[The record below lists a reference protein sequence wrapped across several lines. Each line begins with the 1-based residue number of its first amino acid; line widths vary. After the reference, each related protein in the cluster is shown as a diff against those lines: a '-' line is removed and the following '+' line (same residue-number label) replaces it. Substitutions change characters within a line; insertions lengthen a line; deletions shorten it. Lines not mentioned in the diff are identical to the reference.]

1 MAVRQPYRFTVEDY
15 HRMAEAGIL
24 GEDDRVELIEGE
36 IVEMPPIGSPHGGT
50 VKALIH
56 LFSRAVGD
64 RALVSAQDP
73 VRLSDISE
81 PQPDLMLLRPRPD
94 FYRNAHP
101 TPADVLLLIEVA
113 DTSVAY
119 DRSKKLPLYARAGIP
134 EYWLVDLERGVLEV
148 YRSPAGDGYAEV
160 HELGAGARVAPA
172 SLPDA
177 ELDVGEILGS

>member
-56 LFSRAVGD
+56 LFSKRVGD
-64 RALVSAQDP
+64 RALVAAQDP
-73 VRLSDISE
+73 VRLSDFSE
-81 PQPDLMLLRPRPD
+81 PQPDLMLLRRRPD
-94 FYRNAHP
+94 FYRDAHP
-101 TPADVLLLIEVA
+101 TPADVLLLVEVA
-113 DTSVAY
+113 DTSAAY
-119 DRSKKLPLYARAGIP
+119 DRSVKVPLYAHAGIP
-134 EYWLVDLERGVLEV
+134 EYWLVDLERGVVEV
-148 YRSPAGDGYAEV
+148 HRSPAGDRYGEV
-160 HELGAGARVAPA
+160 LELAAGARVAPV
-172 SLPDA
+172 SLADV

>member
-56 LFSRAVGD
+56 LFSKAVGD
-64 RALVSAQDP
+64 RAIVSVQDP
-73 VRLSDISE
+73 ARLSDISE

-94 FYRNAHP
+94 FYRNSHA
-101 TPADVLLLIEVA
+101 TPADVLLLVEVA
-113 DTSVAY
+113 DTSAAY
-119 DRSKKLPLYARAGIP
+119 DRSVKLPLYARVGIP

-148 YRSPAGDGYAEV
+148 YRSPEDDRYADLQ
-160 HELGAGARVAPA
+160 ELRSGARVAPA
-172 SLPDA
+172 SLPDV
-177 ELDVGEILGS
+177 ELEVGEILGS

>member
-64 RALVSAQDP
+64 LALVAAQDP

-94 FYRNAHP
+94 FYRDSHP
-101 TPADVLLLIEVA
+101 TPADVLLLVEVA
-113 DTSVAY
+113 DTSVEF
-119 DRSKKLPLYARAGIP
+119 DRSVKLPLYARVSIP
-134 EYWLVDLERGVLEV
+134 ESWLVDLERGVLEV
-148 YRSPAGDGYAEV
+148 HRSPAGDRYGEV
-160 HELGAGARVAPA
+160 QELVAGSRVAPA

-177 ELDVGEILGS
+177 ELEVADILGS

>member
-64 RALVSAQDP
+64 AALVAAQDP
-73 VRLSDISE
+73 VRLSEISE
-81 PQPDLMLLRPRPD
+81 PQPDVMLLRPRSD
-94 FYRNAHP
+94 FYRDSHP
-101 TPADVLLLIEVA
+101 TPADVLLLVEVA
-113 DTSVAY
+113 DTSSAY
-119 DRSKKLPLYARAGIP
+119 DRSVKLPLYARVSIP
-134 EYWLVDLERGVLEV
+134 EYWLVDLERSVLEV
-148 YRSPAGDGYAEV
+148 YRSPAGDRYAEV
-160 HELGAGARVAPA
+160 RELAPGGRLAAA

-177 ELDVGEILGS
+177 QLDVGEILGS